1 MQILAIRKNSCFL
14 YFWRAQI
21 GHSVAVLIN
30 YDSSKVLCLSMSKL
44 MTFDRIAFPLETKQV
59 LKTNRKLNDNYQET
73 TDSMIQIWKIKQ
85 LVQICLPIICRI
97 VICNNNME
105 CHSSSRLSKLFHFFY
120 FLSNFVSCLNSYLKA
135 CASWSKIWHQG
146 VNFMSKSERFLNEV
160 REWVLVFKTPPLWR
174 PKTLNKGSFRLA
186 LFPFSAWNFLSTL
199 ASNWRQDELQA
210 LNSEITP
217 IDRTSWSRF
226 LIITYLSEKLIRCLF
241 KHRCAFV
248 VFINFPSLRVKFW
261 SNEWSFRSNLY

>member
-14 YFWRAQI
+14 YFWRTQI

-44 MTFDRIAFPLETKQV
+44 MTFDRIAFPPKTKQV

-105 CHSSSRLSKLFHFFY
+105 CHLSSRLSKLFHFFY
-120 FLSNFVSCLNSYLKA
+120 FSLELCFLPKF
-135 CASWSKIWHQG
+135 I
-146 VNFMSKSERFLNEV
+146 FKSMCILEQNM
-160 REWVLVFKTPPLWR
+160 TPR
-174 PKTLNKGSFRLA
+174 CKFYV
-186 LFPFSAWNFLSTL
+186 
-199 ASNWRQDELQA
+199 Q
-210 LNSEITP
+210 
-217 IDRTSWSRF
+217 
-226 LIITYLSEKLIRCLF
+226 IRAIL
-241 KHRCAFV
+241 
-248 VFINFPSLRVKFW
+248 
-261 SNEWSFRSNLY
+261 EWSARVSSCFQDTSPVKAKDS